1 MLRSQADRIV
11 NATRFVMHR
20 NLKMGESDMFITREA
35 DYGIRTIR
43 ALSSGQKLNITA
55 ICEQEK
61 IPRQFAYKILKKL
74 NCAEIVSI
82 IRGVNGGYVLT
93 ADLEKLSLYDIIS
106 AIDEDLFIT
115 KCMDFAY
122 DCEQDQ
128 GKDNCRVHQEFMRIQ
143 KVVEEELK
151 KTPVSRLV

>member
-1 MLRSQADRIV
+1 
-11 NATRFVMHR
+11 
-20 NLKMGESDMFITREA
+20 MFITREA

-43 ALSSGQKLNITA
+43 ALASGQKMNIAA

-74 NCAEIVSI
+74 NNAEIVSI
-82 IRGVNGGYVLT
+82 IRGVNGGYVLA
-93 ADLEKLSLYDIIS
+93 ADLDKLSLYDIIS

-122 DCEQDQ
+122 DCEQNR
-128 GKDNCRVHQEFMRIQ
+128 GKENCKVHQEFLRIQ
-143 KVVEEELK
+143 KVVQEELK
-151 KTPVSRLV
+151 KTPVSKLM